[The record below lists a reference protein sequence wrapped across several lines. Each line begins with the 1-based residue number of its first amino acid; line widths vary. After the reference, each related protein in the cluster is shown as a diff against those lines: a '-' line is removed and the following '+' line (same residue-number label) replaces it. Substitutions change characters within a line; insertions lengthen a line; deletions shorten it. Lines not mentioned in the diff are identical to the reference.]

1 MVTLLIS
8 KVNKADQRSAMAN
21 TRVETPT
28 PEEQKVLG
36 EVLAAMRAVAF
47 GTITLVVQDQRVV
60 QIERTEKRRLVG

>member
-1 MVTLLIS
+1 MVNS
-8 KVNKADQRSAMAN
+8 
-21 TRVETPT
+21 RVEMPT

-36 EVLAAMRAVAF
+36 EVLAAMRAVAY

>member
-1 MVTLLIS
+1 
-8 KVNKADQRSAMAN
+8 MAN
-21 TRVETPT
+21 ARVGTPT

-36 EVLAAMRAVAF
+36 EVLAAMRAVAY